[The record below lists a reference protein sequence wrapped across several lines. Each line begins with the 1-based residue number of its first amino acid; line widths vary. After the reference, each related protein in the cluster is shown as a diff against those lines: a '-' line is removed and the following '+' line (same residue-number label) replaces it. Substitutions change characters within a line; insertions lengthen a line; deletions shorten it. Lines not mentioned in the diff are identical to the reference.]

1 MNFPHSHLQLWKGRQ
16 SLFGIMSDQDAVT
29 PRVFLMR
36 HGETEWA
43 KSGRFTGTTDI
54 ELTEDGIKQVS
65 SAGVRFV
72 GVNNLINPR
81 RLGKVFV
88 SPRKRAVQTLEL
100 LLPQEGV
107 VQGQYEV
114 TATEEIAEWNYGR
127 YEGLKEEEIRSSRKE
142 RGLDL
147 DREWNIWRDG
157 CEGGE
162 SKDAITERLDKLI
175 SRIKDFQRP
184 HMGGEKPVDVLIV
197 AHGLILRCFCLRWI
211 GFDIDYDV
219 SIMFSPGAVAT
230 LSYKNGDA
238 DRPALHIGPPS
249 K

>member
-1 MNFPHSHLQLWKGRQ
+1 M
-16 SLFGIMSDQDAVT
+16 
-29 PRVFLMR
+29 LMI
-36 HGETEWA
+36 HICTSGETEWA

-157 CEGGE
+157 CESGE
-162 SKDAITERLDKLI
+162 YDAHLLVNFSKCRPVLTTFTTDQKTQSPSDWI
-175 SRIKDFQRP
+175 SLYL
-184 HMGGEKPVDVLIV
+184 G
-197 AHGLILRCFCLRWI
+197 
-211 GFDIDYDV
+211 
-219 SIMFSPGAVAT
+219 
-230 LSYKNGDA
+230 
-238 DRPALHIGPPS
+238 
-249 K
+249 